1 MTGLFE
7 ACLLCGA
14 SGAMAGTLRVGLVK
28 WLEPIEGQEY
38 AHLPRCSDAQA
49 CRERVEKRG
58 ERWEVEDSIT
68 HSTIGG
74 GGVKSFADEPPQG
87 PLGSHVPAMSKP
99 APESEPAQDETA
111 EWFA

>member
-14 SGAMAGTLRVGLVK
+14 SGAVAGTLRIGLVK
-28 WLEPIEGQEY
+28 WIEPIEGQEY
-38 AHLPRCSDAQA
+38 SQLPRCSEAQA
-49 CRERVEKRG
+49 CRERVEARG
-58 ERWEVEDSIT
+58 ERWEVEDAIT
-68 HSTIGG
+68 RSTLGG
-74 GGVKSFADEPPQG
+74 GGVNSFEQPADQG
-87 PLGSHVPAMSKP
+87 PLGSHVPAMSKA